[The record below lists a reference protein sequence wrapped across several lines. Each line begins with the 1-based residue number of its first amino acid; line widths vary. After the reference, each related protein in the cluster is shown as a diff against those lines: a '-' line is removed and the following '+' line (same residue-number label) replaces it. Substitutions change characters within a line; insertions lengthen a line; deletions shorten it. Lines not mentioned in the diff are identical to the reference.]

1 MKIKLLT
8 SLLVVLVV
16 ILIVIFSFSFKENT
30 EENNKIEQ
38 YKVEEITPLEDIQVE
53 ETENVPVME
62 EPKEDVELLSEAEI
76 EIKNWKFYPE
86 EIIISPGTTIVWVN
100 NDSVP
105 HKPVA
110 YDRIFYSS
118 RLEPGDKYS
127 FTFTNAGEH
136 RYFDAVF
143 PKSGRGKIIVK
154 EEPLPITGGVVGID
168 LGKQEMNGQFAL
180 IIILFVVMVVGLSHG
195 IYKHHRI

>member
-38 YKVEEITPLEDIQVE
+38 YKVEEITPPEDIQVE
-53 ETENVPVME
+53 ETGNVPVME
-62 EPKEDVELLSEAEI
+62 EPKEDVELLGEVEI

-154 EEPLPITGGVVGID
+154 EEPLPITGGVVGVD
-168 LGKQEMNGQFAL
+168 LGKQEMSGQFAL